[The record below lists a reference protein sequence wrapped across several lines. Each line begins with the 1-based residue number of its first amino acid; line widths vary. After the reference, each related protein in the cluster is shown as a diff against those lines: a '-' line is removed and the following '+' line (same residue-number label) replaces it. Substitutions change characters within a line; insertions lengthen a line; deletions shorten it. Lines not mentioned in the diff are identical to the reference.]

1 MFEWILEKH
10 VISLGCGFLSV
21 VFWLISVFVKA
32 KKNPNVVKLLMGE
45 GEKAVDLHNL
55 VLTLQLQTKFNGL
68 AAFFAAVA
76 ILGQI
81 GGV

>member
-1 MFEWILEKH
+1 MDTRKTCNFFGLWFFICCLLVDFCFCEGQGKP
-10 VISLGCGFLSV
+10 S
-21 VFWLISVFVKA
+21 
-32 KKNPNVVKLLMGE
+32 VVKLTMGK

-68 AAFFAAVA
+68 AAFFAALA